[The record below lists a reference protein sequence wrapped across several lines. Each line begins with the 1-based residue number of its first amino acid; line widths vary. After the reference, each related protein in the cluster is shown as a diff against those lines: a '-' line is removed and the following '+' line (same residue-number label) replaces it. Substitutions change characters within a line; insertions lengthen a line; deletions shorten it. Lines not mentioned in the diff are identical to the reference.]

1 MKLKGANKE
10 QGDLLNNIT
19 DGLRKSMAG
28 RSSTTF
34 DSSTK
39 NDKQVTEDWKQKSAG
54 VELIEDQ
61 TPTFKD
67 QKVVD
72 DGSEEEAVQG
82 ANGDEFVDPD
92 FPADKNSLIDSRD
105 QMEAA

>member
-1 MKLKGANKE
+1 MPKTSVIADVKELEYKAARGLPLDKNGPLILGTIAILGIVWVRFHRKKQAKEQKSVQKGQMKLKGANKE

-39 NDKQVTEDWKQKSAG
+39 NDKQVTEDWK
-54 VELIEDQ
+54 
-61 TPTFKD
+61 
-67 QKVVD
+67 
-72 DGSEEEAVQG
+72 
-82 ANGDEFVDPD
+82 
-92 FPADKNSLIDSRD
+92 
-105 QMEAA
+105 